1 MATQIFGIRGLSSA
15 TGAGLAF
22 AAGAF
27 ALLAAQQRRYAELRI
42 QVDRAERA
50 DWRRTM
56 MAEQQELQLY
66 LLRKAID
73 DPDLAAV
80 FSIAE
85 ADSPAQQRQFLFANA
100 LYTNALLAYRIG
112 VVNWEELHGHLRVM
126 CANPIFRQYWHATRH
141 QRASLKDSSDE
152 AKVGHMT
159 DAIIHDLEES
169 ESDEWWVI
177 GEPPSEGQPPV
188 P

>member
-1 MATQIFGIRGLSSA
+1 MSPAA
-15 TGAGLAF
+15 GAGLAF
-22 AAGAF
+22 AAGAL
-27 ALLAAQQRRYAELRI
+27 ALLAAQQRRYAELRL

-50 DWRRTM
+50 DRRRTM
-56 MAEQQELQLY
+56 MAEQHELQLY

-112 VVNWEELHGHLRVM
+112 VVNWEELHGHVRVM
-126 CANPIFRQYWHATRH
+126 CANPIFRQYWRATRH

-152 AKVGHMT
+152 ARMGRMT
-159 DAIIHDLEES
+159 DTLVREIEES
-169 ESDEWWVI
+169 ESEEWWVI
-177 GEPPSEGQPPV
+177 GEPPSEGQPPIN
-188 P
+188 

>member
-1 MATQIFGIRGLSSA
+1 MSSA
-15 TGAGLAF
+15 VGAGLAF
-22 AAGAF
+22 AVGAF
-27 ALLAAQQRRYAELRI
+27 ALLAAQQRRYAELRLE
-42 QVDRAERA
+42 VDKAERA
-50 DWRRTM
+50 DRRRTM
-56 MAEQQELQLY
+56 MAQQHELQLY

-85 ADSPAQQRQFLFANA
+85 AESPGQQRQFLFANA

-112 VVNWEELHGHLRVM
+112 VVNWEELHGHVRVM

-152 AKVGHMT
+152 ARVGRMT
-159 DAIIHDLEES
+159 DMLVHELEDSES
-169 ESDEWWVI
+169 EDWWVV
-177 GEPPSEGQPPV
+177 GEPPSEGQPPTK
-188 P
+188 